1 MTIYKRTIT
10 PNILIITNDVD
21 NASPGLG
28 PTQKYGG
35 VKSINGW
42 IYIKFDC
49 IYFVFVRQ
57 IAVFIAFL
65 LSNLNFLLL
74 NNQIRY
80 LCVFSYSGTQQ
91 IVWCFIVLFFCMSC
105 FLCTQCFHFFCIF
118 LSWLP
123 FGFLSRLFGFIYQTY
138 TWYKRLC
145 IFIELANETR
155 DLDKHTII
163 TMHCL
168 ELTFQSHL
176 AD

>member
-1 MTIYKRTIT
+1 LTIYKRTIT

-65 LSNLNFLLL
+65 LSNLSFLLL

-123 FGFLSRLFGFIYQTY
+123 FGFLSRLFRFIYQTY

-168 ELTFQSHL
+168 
-176 AD
+176 